1 MNLKIE
7 IDAGSGFCFGV
18 TTAIR
23 KAEEELAAGKT
34 LYCLGDIVHN
44 GMEVER
50 LHNQGLVTIDH
61 EQLKQLHHAKVLLR
75 AHGEPPS
82 TYEVARQ
89 NDIEIIDATCPV
101 VLALQRNTTTTRRPK
116 S

>member
-61 EQLKQLHHAKVLLR
+61 TNSSNNSTTPKCCSVPTVSHPPPTRLRGKTTLRSSMPHA
-75 AHGEPPS
+75 P
-82 TYEVARQ
+82 
-89 NDIEIIDATCPV
+89 
-101 VLALQRNTTTTRRPK
+101 
-116 S
+116 